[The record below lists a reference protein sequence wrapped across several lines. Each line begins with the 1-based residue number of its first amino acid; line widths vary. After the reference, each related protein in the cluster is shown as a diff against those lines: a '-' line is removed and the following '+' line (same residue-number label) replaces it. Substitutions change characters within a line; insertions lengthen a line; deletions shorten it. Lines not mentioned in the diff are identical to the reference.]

1 MKTLDVNTIVKKD
14 GQKIKRVSKSF
25 ITNESMTVEHI
36 KGVIKGVIKGE
47 LGFPFEVVK
56 EEFYYM
62 SKELKDTDTAPFKS
76 GNEFILTI
84 K

>member
-1 MKTLDVNTIVKKD
+1 MKTLDVSAIVNKD
-14 GQKIKRVSKSF
+14 GHKVKRISKSF
-25 ITNESMTVEHI
+25 NSNEPLTVEH
-36 KGVIKGVIKGE
+36 IKGVIKGE

-62 SKELKDTDTAPFKS
+62 TKELKDTDTAPFKS

>member
-1 MKTLDVNTIVKKD
+1 MQTLDVNTIVIKD

-25 ITNESMTVEHI
+25 NTNEPFNVGYV
-36 KGVIKGVIKGE
+36 KDLIKGE
-47 LGFPFEVVK
+47 LKFPFEVVK

-62 SKELKDTDTAPFKS
+62 SKELKDTDNAPFKS

>member
-14 GQKIKRVSKSF
+14 GQKIKRVTKSF
-25 ITNESMTVEHI
+25 ITDESLTVEH
-36 KGVIKGVIKGE
+36 IKGVIKGE
-47 LGFPFEVVK
+47 LGFPFEMVK

-62 SKELKDTDTAPFKS
+62 SKELKDTDIAQFKS

>member
-1 MKTLDVNTIVKKD
+1 MRILYVNAIVKKN
-14 GQKIKRVSKSF
+14 GQNFKRVTKSF
-25 ITNESMTVEHI
+25 STNEPFNVGYVKDLI
-36 KGVIKGVIKGE
+36 KSD

-62 SKELKDTDTAPFKS
+62 DEKLEDTDNVPFKS

>member
-1 MKTLDVNTIVKKD
+1 MKILDVNTIVYKN
-14 GQKIKRVSKSF
+14 GNKIRRVSKSF
-25 ITNESMTVEHI
+25 NTDEPLTVEH
-36 KGVIKGVIKGE
+36 IKGVIKGE

-56 EEFYYM
+56 EKFYYM
-62 SKELKDTDTAPFKS
+62 SNELKDTDTAPFKS

>member
-1 MKTLDVNTIVKKD
+1 MKILDVNTIVYKN
-14 GQKIKRVSKSF
+14 GHKIKRVSKSF
-25 ITNESMTVEHI
+25 NTNDALTVEH
-36 KGVIKGVIKGE
+36 IKGVIKGE

-56 EEFYYM
+56 EQFYYM
-62 SKELKDTDTAPFKS
+62 SNELKDNDTAPFKS

>member
-1 MKTLDVNTIVKKD
+1 MKILDVNTIVKKN
-14 GQKIKRVSKSF
+14 GNKVKRVLKSF
-25 ITNESMTVEHI
+25 NTDEPLTVNHI
-36 KGVIKGVIKGE
+36 KNVIKGE

-62 SKELKDTDTAPFKS
+62 DEKLKDDDNAPFKS

>member
-1 MKTLDVNTIVKKD
+1 MKILDVNTIVKKD
-14 GQKIKRVSKSF
+14 GQKIKRISKSF
-25 ITNESMTVEHI
+25 NTDEPLTIEHI
-36 KGVIKGVIKGE
+36 KSVIKGE
-47 LGFPFEVVK
+47 VGFPFEVVK

-62 SKELKDTDTAPFKS
+62 TKELKDTDTAPFKS

>member
-1 MKTLDVNTIVKKD
+1 MKTLDVSAIVNKD
-14 GQKIKRVSKSF
+14 GHKVKRISKSF
-25 ITNESMTVEHI
+25 NSDEPLTVEH
-36 KGVIKGVIKGE
+36 IKGVIKGE
-47 LGFPFEVVK
+47 LGFPFEIVK

>member
-1 MKTLDVNTIVKKD
+1 MKILYVNAVVFNKD
-14 GQKIKRVSKSF
+14 GQKIKRLSKSF
-25 ITNESMTVEHI
+25 NTNDALTVEHI
-36 KGVIKGVIKGE
+36 KGVIKSE
-47 LGFPFEVVK
+47 LGFPFEVEK
-56 EEFYYM
+56 EKFYYM

>member
-1 MKTLDVNTIVKKD
+1 MKILDVNTIVIKN
-14 GQKIKRVSKSF
+14 GQKIKTILKTFNIDEPFNVGY
-25 ITNESMTVEHI
+25 I
-36 KGVIKGVIKGE
+36 KQLIKND

-62 SKELKDTDTAPFKS
+62 SNELKDTDFPPFKS
-76 GNEFILTI
+76 GNKFYLTI

>member
-1 MKTLDVNTIVKKD
+1 MKIFDVNTIVTKN
-14 GQKIKRVSKSF
+14 GQKIKTVLKTF
-25 ITNESMTVEHI
+25 KTDEPLTVEH
-36 KGVIKGVIKGE
+36 IKGVIKGE

-62 SKELKDTDTAPFKS
+62 SNELKDTDTAPIKT
-76 GNEFILTI
+76 GNKFYLTI

>member
-14 GQKIKRVSKSF
+14 GQKIKRISKSF
-25 ITNESMTVEHI
+25 ITDESMTVEH
-36 KGVIKGVIKGE
+36 IKGVIKGE

-62 SKELKDTDTAPFKS
+62 SKELKDTDIALFKS

>member
-1 MKTLDVNTIVKKD
+1 MKIFDVNTIVTKD
-14 GQKIKRVSKSF
+14 GHKIKTISKTF
-25 ITNESMTVEHI
+25 NVDEPLTVEHI
-36 KGVIKGVIKGE
+36 KSVIKGE

-62 SKELKDTDTAPFKS
+62 SNELKDTDTAPIKT
-76 GNEFILTI
+76 GNKFYLTI

>member
-1 MKTLDVNTIVKKD
+1 MQTLDVNTIVIKD
-14 GQKIKRVSKSF
+14 GQKIKRVPKSF
-25 ITNESMTVEHI
+25 STNDVLTVEHI
-36 KGVIKGVIKGE
+36 KSVIKGE
-47 LGFPFEVVK
+47 LKFPFEVVK

>member
-1 MKTLDVNTIVKKD
+1 MKILYVNAVVFNKD
-14 GQKIKRVSKSF
+14 GQKIKRLSKSF
-25 ITNESMTVEHI
+25 NTNDALTVEHI
-36 KGVIKGVIKGE
+36 KGVIKGE
-47 LGFPFEVVK
+47 LKFPFEVVK
-56 EEFYYM
+56 EQFYYM

>member
-1 MKTLDVNTIVKKD
+1 MKILDVDVKIIKNK
-14 GQKIKRVSKSF
+14 QKIKRFKKTF
-25 ITNESMTVEHI
+25 NTNESMMVEQV
-36 KGVIKGVIKGE
+36 KNVIKNGID
-47 LGFPFEVVK
+47 FPFEIVK

-62 SKELKDTDTAPFKS
+62 SKELKNEDVLPFKS

>member
-1 MKTLDVNTIVKKD
+1 MKTLDISVKV
-14 GQKIKRVSKSF
+14 IKNQSVRRLSKSF
-25 ITNESMTVEHI
+25 SVNEPLTVENI
-36 KGVIKGVIKGE
+36 KNMVKGE
-47 LGFPFEVVK
+47 IEFPFEMVK

-62 SKELKDTDTAPFKS
+62 SKELKDADTVPFKS

>member
-14 GQKIKRVSKSF
+14 GHKIKRISKYF
-25 ITNESMTVEHI
+25 NTDEPLTVEHI
-36 KGVIKGVIKGE
+36 KSVIKDE
-47 LGFPFEVVK
+47 LGFPFEIVK

-62 SKELKDTDTAPFKS
+62 DEELKDIDTAPFKS

>member
-1 MKTLDVNTIVKKD
+1 MKTLDISVKV
-14 GQKIKRVSKSF
+14 IKNQSIRRLTKSF
-25 ITNESMTVEHI
+25 NVNEPLTVENI
-36 KGVIKGVIKGE
+36 KNMVKGE
-47 LGFPFEVVK
+47 IEFPFEMVK

-62 SKELKDTDTAPFKS
+62 SKELKDTDIIPFKS

>member
-14 GQKIKRVSKSF
+14 GQKIKRISKSF
-25 ITNESMTVEHI
+25 NTDESLTVEHI
-36 KGVIKGVIKGE
+36 KGVIKSE
-47 LGFPFEVVK
+47 LSFPFEIVK

-62 SKELKDTDTAPFKS
+62 SKELKDTDTALFKS

>member
-1 MKTLDVNTIVKKD
+1 MKILDVNTIVYKN
-14 GQKIKRVSKSF
+14 GHKIKRVSKSF
-25 ITNESMTVEHI
+25 NSDEPLVVEHI
-36 KGVIKGVIKGE
+36 KNVIKNE

-62 SKELKDTDTAPFKS
+62 SNKLENTDTAPFKS
-76 GNEFILTI
+76 GNEYIITI

>member
-1 MKTLDVNTIVKKD
+1 
-14 GQKIKRVSKSF
+14 
-25 ITNESMTVEHI
+25 
-36 KGVIKGVIKGE
+36 
-47 LGFPFEVVK
+47 
-56 EEFYYM
+56 M

>member
-14 GQKIKRVSKSF
+14 GQKIKRVTKSF
-25 ITNESMTVEHI
+25 ITDESLTVEH
-36 KGVIKGVIKGE
+36 IKGVIKGE
-47 LGFPFEVVK
+47 LGFPFEIVK

-62 SKELKDTDTAPFKS
+62 SKELKDTDIAQFKS